1 MRSITRKRSRTWRL
15 AAAVAATALALAACN
30 GDDVVDDD
38 VVDDDVVDD
47 DVEDD
52 EAAADDQAFL
62 TLATGSTGGTYFPL
76 GGAMAGV
83 WNDNIDAARVNTQSS
98 GASVENLRLLDGG
111 EVDMILAVNGVADT
125 AAAGTG
131 EFDGTPLDFVTIAN
145 IYGEVTQIVATAD
158 SGITEIADL
167 AGARVALGP
176 PGSGTEVI
184 ARTILETE
192 GIDPDND
199 ITPFNDT
206 FGEAADGLR
215 DGRLDAAFAILALPA
230 GSIEEVATSVDITLV
245 SIPDDLMSTLLADDP
260 TLSELTIEAGTYS
273 GQDEDAV
280 TVTNW
285 ATLYTT
291 ADLSDDIVY
300 ELTRV
305 LFEETESI
313 ANAVAVGNQIQLDT
327 ALDGNTIDVHPG
339 AQRFYD
345 EQ

>member
-1 MRSITRKRSRTWRL
+1 MGVHERKRTLRL
-15 AAAVAATALALAACN
+15 AAAIAAGAMILAACN
-30 GDDVVDDD
+30 GDDG
-38 VVDDDVVDD
+38 
-47 DVEDD
+47 
-52 EAAADDQAFL
+52 AADDNGEDASGDRTFL
-62 TLATGSTGGTYFPL
+62 TMATGSTGGTYFPL

-83 WNDNIDAARVNTQSS
+83 WNDNIDTVRVNTQSS

-111 EVDMILAVNGVADT
+111 EVDLILAVNGVADT
-125 AAAGTG
+125 ADAGTG

-184 ARTILETE
+184 ARTILEAQ

-199 ITPFNDT
+199 ITAFNDT

-230 GSIEEVATSVDITLV
+230 GSIEEVATSVDITIV
-245 SIPDDLMSTLLADDP
+245 SIPQDLLDTLIADDP
-260 TLSELTIEAGTYS
+260 TLSALTIEAGTYS
-273 GQDEDAV
+273 GQAEDAV

-285 ATLYTT
+285 ATLYATL
-291 ADLSDDIVY
+291 DLDEDLAY

-313 ANAVAVGNQIQLDT
+313 ANAVAVGSQIQLAT
-327 ALDGNTIDVHPG
+327 SLDGNTIDVHPG
-339 AQRFYD
+339 AQRYYD

>member
-1 MRSITRKRSRTWRL
+1 MGVHKRKRTLRL
-15 AAAVAATALALAACN
+15 AAAIAAGAMILAACN
-30 GDDVVDDD
+30 GDDDATDDNG
-38 VVDDDVVDD
+38 
-47 DVEDD
+47 E
-52 EAAADDQAFL
+52 EATGDRTFL
-62 TLATGSTGGTYFPL
+62 TMATGSTGGTYFPL

-83 WNDNIDAARVNTQSS
+83 WNDNIDAVRVNTQSS

-131 EFDGTPLDFVTIAN
+131 EFDGTPLDFVAIAN

-184 ARTILETE
+184 ARTILQAQ

-230 GSIEEVATSVDITLV
+230 GSIEEVATSVDITIV
-245 SIPDDLMSTLLADDP
+245 SIPQDLLDQLIADDQ
-260 TLSELTIEAGTYS
+260 TLSALTIEAGTYS
-273 GQDEDAV
+273 GQAEDAV

-285 ATLYTT
+285 ATLYATL
-291 ADLSDDIVY
+291 DLDEDIAY

-313 ANAVAVGNQIQLDT
+313 ANAVAVGNQIQLAT

-339 AQRFYD
+339 AQRYYD

>member
-1 MRSITRKRSRTWRL
+1 MGVHERKRTLRL
-15 AAAVAATALALAACN
+15 AAALAAGAVILAACN
-30 GDDVVDDD
+30 GDDGGSDGDAGG
-38 VVDDDVVDD
+38 
-47 DVEDD
+47 E
-52 EAAADDQAFL
+52 QSFL
-62 TLATGSTGGTYFPL
+62 TMATGSTGGTYFPL

-83 WNDNIDAARVNTQSS
+83 WNDNIDTVRVNTQSS

-111 EVDMILAVNGVADT
+111 EVDLILAVNGVADT

-184 ARTILETE
+184 ARTILEAQ
-192 GIDPDND
+192 GIDPEND
-199 ITPFNDT
+199 ITAFNDT

-230 GSIEEVATSVDITLV
+230 GSIEEVATSVDITIV
-245 SIPDDLMSTLLADDP
+245 SIPQDLLDSLIADDP
-260 TLSELTIEAGTYS
+260 TLSALTIEAGTYS
-273 GQDEDAV
+273 GQEADAV

-285 ATLYTT
+285 ATLYATL
-291 ADLSDDIVY
+291 DLDEDIAY

-313 ANAVAVGNQIQLDT
+313 ANAVAVGNQIQLAT

>member
-1 MRSITRKRSRTWRL
+1 MGVHERKRTLRL
-15 AAAVAATALALAACN
+15 AAAIAAGAMILAACN
-30 GDDVVDDD
+30 GDDG
-38 VVDDDVVDD
+38 
-47 DVEDD
+47 
-52 EAAADDQAFL
+52 AADDNGEDASGDRTFL
-62 TLATGSTGGTYFPL
+62 TMATGSTGGTYFPL

-83 WNDNIDAARVNTQSS
+83 WNDNIDTVRVNTQSS

-111 EVDMILAVNGVADT
+111 EVDLILAVNGVADT
-125 AAAGTG
+125 ADAGTG

-184 ARTILETE
+184 ARTILEAQ

-199 ITPFNDT
+199 ITAFNDT

-230 GSIEEVATSVDITLV
+230 GSIEEVATSVDITIV
-245 SIPDDLMSTLLADDP
+245 SIPQDLLDTLIADDP
-260 TLSELTIEAGTYS
+260 TLSALTIEAGTYS
-273 GQDEDAV
+273 GQAEDAV

-285 ATLYTT
+285 ATLYATL
-291 ADLSDDIVY
+291 DLDEDLAY

-313 ANAVAVGNQIQLDT
+313 ANAVAVGSQIQLAT

-339 AQRFYD
+339 AQRYYD

>member
-1 MRSITRKRSRTWRL
+1 MGVHERKRTLRL
-15 AAAVAATALALAACN
+15 AAAIAAGAMVLAACN
-30 GDDVVDDD
+30 GDDGATDDD
-38 VVDDDVVDD
+38 NG
-47 DVEDD
+47 EDASGD
-52 EAAADDQAFL
+52 RTFL
-62 TLATGSTGGTYFPL
+62 TMATGSTGGTYFPL

-83 WNDNIDAARVNTQSS
+83 WNDNIDEVRVNTQSS

-111 EVDMILAVNGVADT
+111 EVDLILAVNGVADT
-125 AAAGTG
+125 ADAGTG

-184 ARTILETE
+184 ARTILEAQ

-199 ITPFNDT
+199 ITAFNDT

-230 GSIEEVATSVDITLV
+230 GSIEEVATSVDITIV
-245 SIPDDLMSTLLADDP
+245 SIPQDLLDTLIADDP
-260 TLSELTIEAGTYS
+260 TLSALTIEAGTYS
-273 GQDEDAV
+273 GQDADAV

-285 ATLYTT
+285 ATLYATL
-291 ADLSDDIVY
+291 DLDEDLAY

-313 ANAVAVGNQIQLDT
+313 ANAVAVGDQIQLTT

>member
-1 MRSITRKRSRTWRL
+1 MVLVACGGDEDGGDGEAGGDRT
-15 AAAVAATALALAACN
+15 
-30 GDDVVDDD
+30 
-38 VVDDDVVDD
+38 
-47 DVEDD
+47 
-52 EAAADDQAFL
+52 FL
-62 TLATGSTGGTYFPL
+62 TMATGSTGGTYFPL

-83 WNDNIDAARVNTQSS
+83 WNDNIDEVRVNTQSS
-98 GASVENLRLLDGG
+98 GASVENLRLLDGD

-125 AAAGTG
+125 AAEGTG
-131 EFDGTPLDFVTIAN
+131 EFDGSPLEFVTIGN
-145 IYGEVTQIVATAD
+145 IYGEVTQIVATAE
-158 SGITEIADL
+158 SGITEIGDL

-184 ARTILETE
+184 ARTILEAE

-206 FGEAADGLR
+206 FAEAADGLR

-230 GSIEEVATSVDITLV
+230 GSIEEVATSVDITIV
-245 SIPDDLMSTLLADDP
+245 SIPDDLLDQLIADDP
-260 TLSELTIEAGTYS
+260 TLSALTIEAGTYS
-273 GQDEDAV
+273 GQDTDAV

-285 ATLYTT
+285 ATLY
-291 ADLSDDIVY
+291 ARPDLDEDIAY
-300 ELTRV
+300 DLTRV

-313 ANAVAVGNQIQLDT
+313 ANAVAVGEQISLET

>member
-1 MRSITRKRSRTWRL
+1 MGAHKRKRTLRL
-15 AAAVAATALALAACN
+15 AAAVAAGALILAACN
-30 GDDVVDDD
+30 GDNGDDNG
-38 VVDDDVVDD
+38 DDNG
-47 DVEDD
+47 
-52 EAAADDQAFL
+52 EAASGDRAFL
-62 TLATGSTGGTYFPL
+62 TMATGSTGGTYFPL

-83 WNDNIDAARVNTQSS
+83 WNDNIDAVRVNTQSS

-125 AAAGTG
+125 AAEGTG
-131 EFDGTPLDFVTIAN
+131 EFDGTPLDFVAIAN

-184 ARTILETE
+184 ARTILQAQ

-230 GSIEEVATSVDITLV
+230 GSIEEVATSVDITIV
-245 SIPDDLMSTLLADDP
+245 SIPQDLLDTLIADDP
-260 TLSELTIEAGTYS
+260 TLSALTIPAETYS
-273 GQDEDAV
+273 GQANDAV

-285 ATLYTT
+285 ATLYATL
-291 ADLSDDIVY
+291 DLDEDIAY

-313 ANAVAVGNQIQLDT
+313 ANAVAVGDQIQLAT

-339 AQRFYD
+339 SQRFYD

>member
-1 MRSITRKRSRTWRL
+1 MGVHERKRTLRL
-15 AAAVAATALALAACN
+15 AAAIAAGAMILAACN
-30 GDDVVDDD
+30 GDDG
-38 VVDDDVVDD
+38 
-47 DVEDD
+47 
-52 EAAADDQAFL
+52 AADDNGEDASGDRTFL
-62 TLATGSTGGTYFPL
+62 TMATGSTGGTYFPL

-83 WNDNIDAARVNTQSS
+83 WNDNIDTVRVNTQSS

-111 EVDMILAVNGVADT
+111 EVDLILAVNGVADT
-125 AAAGTG
+125 ADAGTG

-184 ARTILETE
+184 ARTILEAQ

-199 ITPFNDT
+199 ITAFNDT

-230 GSIEEVATSVDITLV
+230 GSIEEVATSVDITIV
-245 SIPDDLMSTLLADDP
+245 SIPQDLLDTLIADDP
-260 TLSELTIEAGTYS
+260 TLSALTIEAGTYS
-273 GQDEDAV
+273 GQAEDAV

-285 ATLYTT
+285 ATLYATL
-291 ADLSDDIVY
+291 DLDEDLAY

-313 ANAVAVGNQIQLDT
+313 ANAVAVGSQIQLAT
-327 ALDGNTIDVHPG
+327 SLDGNTIDVHPG